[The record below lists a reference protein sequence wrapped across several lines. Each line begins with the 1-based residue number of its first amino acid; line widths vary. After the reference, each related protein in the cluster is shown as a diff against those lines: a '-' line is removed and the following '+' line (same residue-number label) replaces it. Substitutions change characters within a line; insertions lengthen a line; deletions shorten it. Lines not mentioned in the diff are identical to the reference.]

1 MTESPILALQQQ
13 RMLLEIEYNVD
24 KEEHRRQMEAKGLER
39 LAKRG
44 DVWLNVRFSRS
55 FYNSLNQ
62 LSVEIVRTQDNDI
75 EHNFE
80 FGRPVYIILIE
91 KQNDKNGKK
100 TKSINGT
107 VSYVDGDRMV
117 VTVPDGTDTVG
128 MQTAA
133 SLYVQLGFD
142 ETTYRLMFEALDRT
156 IGARGRL
163 GYLRD
168 LFYSSQKAETFTFA
182 PLSFPFLNVSQERAV
197 NEVLRAKD
205 VAVVHGPPGTGKT
218 TTLVEAIYETLR
230 RENQVLV
237 CAQSNMAVD
246 WISEKLVDRGI
257 NVLRIGNPT
266 KVNDKMLSFTY
277 ERRFESHPDYPQL
290 WAIRKSI
297 RQLRANR
304 KRGDHSFH
312 QKLERLKERE
322 TELELRIRNQLF
334 REARVI
340 ASTLVGSANR
350 LLDGMK
356 FGTLFIDEAA
366 QALEAA
372 CWIPMRRATRV
383 ILAGDHCQLPP
394 TIKSV
399 AAMKGGLDKTLMQRI
414 VERKPEAVTLL
425 KMQYRMNE
433 AIMRFSSDW
442 FYHGEVEAAPMVK
455 YRGILDLDKAIEW
468 KDTSGDTSHEQ
479 FVGDNFGR
487 TNKEEAQLTLLTLA
501 EYFVRIGRQRIID
514 ERIDVGII
522 SPYRAQ
528 VQYLRHLI
536 KKTDFYKPFR
546 KIIAVNTVDGFQ
558 GQERDIIVI
567 SMVRSNEEGQIGF
580 LRDLRR
586 MNVAITRARMKLIIL
601 GDSATLT
608 RHPFY
613 RRLKEYIDSLSE
625 TK

>member
-182 PLSFPFLNVSQERAV
+182 PISFPFLNVSQERAV

-237 CAQSNMAVD
+237 CAQSNMAVG
-246 WISEKLVDRGI
+246 K
-257 NVLRIGNPT
+257 
-266 KVNDKMLSFTY
+266 
-277 ERRFESHPDYPQL
+277 
-290 WAIRKSI
+290 
-297 RQLRANR
+297 
-304 KRGDHSFH
+304 
-312 QKLERLKERE
+312 
-322 TELELRIRNQLF
+322 
-334 REARVI
+334 
-340 ASTLVGSANR
+340 
-350 LLDGMK
+350 
-356 FGTLFIDEAA
+356 
-366 QALEAA
+366 
-372 CWIPMRRATRV
+372 TR
-383 ILAGDHCQLPP
+383 
-394 TIKSV
+394 
-399 AAMKGGLDKTLMQRI
+399 
-414 VERKPEAVTLL
+414 
-425 KMQYRMNE
+425 
-433 AIMRFSSDW
+433 
-442 FYHGEVEAAPMVK
+442 
-455 YRGILDLDKAIEW
+455 
-468 KDTSGDTSHEQ
+468 
-479 FVGDNFGR
+479 
-487 TNKEEAQLTLLTLA
+487 
-501 EYFVRIGRQRIID
+501 
-514 ERIDVGII
+514 
-522 SPYRAQ
+522 
-528 VQYLRHLI
+528 
-536 KKTDFYKPFR
+536 
-546 KIIAVNTVDGFQ
+546 
-558 GQERDIIVI
+558 
-567 SMVRSNEEGQIGF
+567 
-580 LRDLRR
+580 
-586 MNVAITRARMKLIIL
+586 
-601 GDSATLT
+601 
-608 RHPFY
+608 
-613 RRLKEYIDSLSE
+613 
-625 TK
+625 